1 MAERKTG
8 QQARQA
14 WVFRTAA
21 QRLTGLA
28 LLLIGLGG
36 LWYWWQQ
43 PLPGGAH
50 MRQAVLAGPAFC
62 LPVGLWQIL
71 YCPRRRPPQENE
83 LPVYNSDWALPT
95 CAVMELVVAV
105 LLSVLP
111 RTAKGPEDV
120 IAVIACNVFLA
131 VGVLAMAVLVVAVR
145 NEGLL
150 VTPDGR
156 AERWTIWGWHH
167 VVEERPAALQIKP
180 RLGRYIVYDE
190 AGNRLYH
197 FDRDMVNE
205 TALLNLLQAQGVA
218 NTGTDTRQRMAHPY
232 PKVRAVLDWD
242 EAEWTPA
249 HRWLPGLR
257 RVVWLP
263 PMALL
268 VQWWLLQVGIPLL
281 GLRAASLLACW
292 LPLVFFGLYL
302 VWPEIFVWNIY
313 LTQPRS
319 RYRDQI
325 LATPAWRRM
334 HVSLMGTALPVA
346 GALLWTTAESQV
358 WVAVY
363 PVRLAVLCGVLAVGL
378 IRTCERRYPLGKTH
392 RARERWMIWLLALFL
407 AYPLGYSLDLALTA
421 PASPTQGTVTA
432 VEAPAADE
440 EPVRLSVVWD
450 GEDLTLSFYEEPAG
464 LPQPGETIALC
475 VRQSPLGIPL
485 VARCSEGTEQ
495 KP

>member
-36 LWYWWQQ
+36 LWYWRQQ

-242 EAEWTPA
+242 EAEWTP
-249 HRWLPGLR
+249 
-257 RVVWLP
+257 
-263 PMALL
+263 
-268 VQWWLLQVGIPLL
+268 VQWWLLQEGLPLL

-358 WVAVY
+358 WVAIY
-363 PVRLAVLCGVLAVGL
+363 PVGL
-378 IRTCERRYPLGKTH
+378 ILTCERRYPLGKTH

-407 AYPLGYSLDLALTA
+407 AYPLGYSLNLALTA
-421 PASPTQGTVTA
+421 PAAPAQGTVTA
-432 VEAPAADE
+432 VEAPAEDE
-440 EPVRLSVVWD
+440 EPVRLSVVWE
-450 GEDLTLSFYEEPAG
+450 GEDLPLSFYDDPAG